1 MNQFTIRTIGYLKS
15 EHCNPQDTPIQPRF
29 AQECKGYVEIFPEFE
44 KGLKDIETFS
54 HIILLYYFNKAAK
67 PELISKPFLEDT
79 AHGVFA
85 TRLPSRPNAIGLS
98 IVKLIDR
105 KRNILNI
112 SGVDI
117 LNDTPV
123 IDIKPYIP
131 RFDCINDSGNGWL
144 EKIDNETADQRGKR
158 GYINKGN
165 AQ

>member
-1 MNQFTIRTIGYLKS
+1 LNQFTICPIGYIKS
-15 EHCNPQDTPIQPRF
+15 EHHIPQKTPIQPPF
-29 AQECKGYVEIFPEFE
+29 AKECNGYVEIFPEFE
-44 KGLKDIETFS
+44 EGLKDIETFS
-54 HIILLYYFNKAAK
+54 HIFLLYYFNTAAK

-98 IVKLIDR
+98 IVKLVDR

-131 RFDCINDSGNGWL
+131 RFDCINDADNGWL
-144 EKIDNETADQRGKR
+144 EKIDDETANQRGKR

-165 AQ
+165 AE